1 MKWHN
6 KRIIRFFTLSLLLF
20 YAISLSSPFVG
31 VALADWEPPA
41 PYEAPDDT
49 YIPPDPYQ
57 APDDTY
63 ISPDPY
69 KAPEHKQS
77 DPYQAEDP
85 GKREGEERSG
95 GANSGGG
102 SSNGKDEWPK
112 DCDEEYDD
120 RICTALT
127 YAGSI
132 FDGIKGLPSMLSAAN
147 GYQLKPTNLPPWMG
161 QTREQVFEV
170 VRKNRLK
177 LGSIGEG
184 VPRYSCKAL
193 EKRRKE
199 MP

>member
-1 MKWHN
+1 MRWIHN
-6 KRIIRFFTLSLLLF
+6 RRVVRFFAFSLLIF

-41 PYEAPDDT
+41 PYEPPDDT
-49 YIPPDPYQ
+49 YIPPDPYE
-57 APDDTY
+57 
-63 ISPDPY
+63 
-69 KAPEHKQS
+69 APEYQQP